1 MRWIRRMLPECS
13 IGKVSARIQ
22 SRLIRETLDNPAIL
36 RENFHV
42 IADVN

>member
-1 MRWIRRMLPECS
+1 MLAGSWEALA
-13 IGKVSARIQ
+13 GDLDVK
-22 SRLIRETLDNPAIL
+22 ETLDNPAIL